1 MPRRSI
7 LTDRQRAALFDLPTD
22 DASMLRHYTL
32 ADDDLEI
39 IRARRR
45 RHNRFG
51 FALQLCAL
59 RYPGR
64 LLTPGEVIPME
75 VTRFLAAQLGLKPD
89 DLAGYARREE
99 TRHEHLAALRDL
111 YGYKMFTGR
120 GSRDLKVWL
129 ESKAETARSNEDL
142 ARRFVEQC
150 RATQTILPGIT
161 VIERLCADALV
172 AAERRVE
179 ARIAGR
185 LDDDMR
191 TRLDALLTEDAG
203 GSVTRFVWLRQFEVG
218 RNSADMNRLLDRLEF
233 LQALAL
239 DRGILANVPPHRVA
253 RLRRQGERYFA
264 GDLRDI
270 SGDRRL
276 AILAVCAL
284 EWRSSIADAV
294 VETHDRIVGKTWREA
309 KSRCDARMDDAKSA
323 LKDTLQSFATLGS
336 ALLEAHDDR
345 ASLEEAGGN
354 AGGWISLKELVATAS
369 QLTDTFAADPLVH
382 VGHGY
387 HRFRRYA
394 PRMLRALDIC
404 AAPVAE
410 PLLAASAIIAGT
422 ETATVLPLTFL
433 RRGSKWLRHLNADAG
448 DATRLW
454 EVAVL
459 FHLREAFR
467 SGDIWLAQS
476 RRFGDLKDALV
487 PVEVARATPRLAMP
501 FEPETWLADRKARM
515 ADAVHRLARAA
526 KAGAIPGGSIEDGTL
541 KIDRLT
547 AAVPEEAD
555 ALVLDLYGRLPE
567 VRVTDL
573 LLEVDAEVGF
583 TEAFTHLRTGA
594 PCKDR
599 IGLLNVL
606 LAEGLNLG
614 LSKMAGATNTHDF
627 FQLSRLS
634 RWHVE
639 SEAMARALAIVIEGQ
654 SNLPMARF
662 WGGGQTASS
671 DGQFFPTTRQGE
683 AMNLINAKYGHE
695 PGLKAYTHVSDQFGP
710 FATQTIPATVNEAP
724 YILDGLLMTE
734 AGQKIREQYADTGG
748 FTDHVFA
755 VTALLGFQFIP
766 RIRDLPSKRLYLFK
780 PDACP
785 KELKGLIGGK
795 IRDRLIAANW
805 PDILRSVATM
815 ASGAMP
821 PSQLLRKFASYPR
834 QHELAVA
841 LREIGRVER
850 TLFIIDWLLDAD
862 MQRRAQI
869 GLNKGEAHHALKNA
883 LRIGRQGEIRDRT
896 SEGQHFRMAG
906 LNLLAAI
913 VIYWNT
919 KHLGQA
925 VASRLS
931 CIFNDCLEMNHV
943 FRGPGINNKRT
954 SRRFNDVTVR
964 AVIGH
969 LAWVIRDDSL
979 DAIGNLKRVSALR
992 YRFVVKHLFSH
1003 CTTISEFELKG
1014 A

>member
-1 MPRRSI
+1 MPRRRM
-7 LTDRQRAALFDLPTD
+7 LTDRQRAALLDMPTEE
-22 DASMLRHYTL
+22 ASMLRHYTL

-45 RHNRFG
+45 PHNRFG

-64 LLTPGEVIPME
+64 LLAPGEVIPAA
-75 VTRFLAAQLGLKPD
+75 VTRFLAAQLGLRPD
-89 DLAGYARREE
+89 DLADYATREE
-99 TRHEHLAALRDL
+99 TRRDHLATLRNL

-120 GSRDLKVWL
+120 GARDLKTWL
-129 ESKAETARSNEDL
+129 ESEAETARSNEDL
-142 ARRFVEQC
+142 ARRFVEKC

-172 AAERRVE
+172 AAERRTDT
-179 ARIAGR
+179 RIADR
-185 LDDDMR
+185 LNDELR
-191 TRLDALLTEDAG
+191 GQLDALLTESADS
-203 GSVTRFVWLRQFEVG
+203 SVTRFVWLRQFEVG
-218 RNSADMNRLLDRLEF
+218 RNSADINRLLDRLEF
-233 LQALAL
+233 LQGIAL
-239 DRGILANVPPHRVA
+239 DQSILSDVPPHRIA

-276 AILAVCAL
+276 AIVAVCAL
-284 EWRSSIADAV
+284 EWRSAIADAV

-309 KSRCDARMDDAKSA
+309 KRACDAQADDAKAA
-323 LKDTLQSFATLGS
+323 LKDTLQGFSNLGS
-336 ALLEAHDDR
+336 ALLEAHEDQ
-345 ASLEEAGGN
+345 APLIEAVQN
-354 AGGWISLKELVATAS
+354 AGGWSSLRGLVATAA
-369 QLTDTFAADPLVH
+369 QLTDTLAADPLAH
-382 VGHGY
+382 VVHGY

-394 PRMLRALDIC
+394 PRMLRALDIQ

-410 PLLAASAIIAGT
+410 PLLAATAIVAGT
-422 ETATVLPLTFL
+422 ETIADRPVTFL
-433 RRGSKWLRHLNADAG
+433 RRTSKWHRHLNNDDG
-448 DATRLW
+448 YRLW

-459 FHLREAFR
+459 CHLRDAFR
-467 SGDIWLAQS
+467 SGDIWLAHS
-476 RRFGDLKDALV
+476 RRYGDLKDALV
-487 PVEVARATPRLAMP
+487 PAEVARATPKLAMP
-501 FEPETWLADRKARM
+501 FEPDAWLADRKSRLA
-515 ADAVHRLARAA
+515 AGLQRLARAA
-526 KAGAIPGGSIEDGTL
+526 RAGAIPGGSIEDGAL

-555 ALVLDLYGRLPE
+555 AMVLDLYSRLPE
-567 VRVTDL
+567 IRITDL
-573 LLEVDAEVGF
+573 LLEVDDEIGF
-583 TEAFTHLRTGA
+583 TEAFTHLRTGV

-599 IGLLNVL
+599 VGMLNVL

-614 LSKMAGATNTHDF
+614 LSKMAGATNTHDY

-639 SEAMARALAIVIEGQ
+639 SEAMARALATVIEGQ
-654 SNLPMARF
+654 SALPMARF
-662 WGGGQTASS
+662 WGSGVTASS

-710 FATQTIPATVNEAP
+710 FATQTIPVTVNEAP
-724 YILDGLLMTE
+724 YILDGLLMTD
-734 AGQKIREQYADTGG
+734 AGRKVREQYADTGG

-766 RIRDLPSKRLYLFK
+766 RIRDLPSKRLYLFD
-780 PDACP
+780 PTSYP

-795 IRDRLIAANW
+795 IREPVISSNW
-805 PDILRSVATM
+805 PDILRSAATM
-815 ASGAMP
+815 VAGAMP
-821 PSQLLRKFASYPR
+821 PSQLLRKFAAYPR

-896 SEGQHFRMAG
+896 TEGQHFRMAG

-913 VIYWNT
+913 IIYWNT
-919 KHLGQA
+919 KHLGKA
-925 VASRLS
+925 VAGRRRSEL
-931 CIFNDCLEMNHV
+931 DCSPDLLAHISPLGWAHILLTGEY
-943 FRGPGINNKRT
+943 RWPKR
-954 SRRFNDVTVR
+954 
-964 AVIGH
+964 
-969 LAWVIRDDSL
+969 
-979 DAIGNLKRVSALR
+979 
-992 YRFVVKHLFSH
+992 
-1003 CTTISEFELKG
+1003 
-1014 A
+1014 

>member
-1 MPRRSI
+1 MPRRNI
-7 LTDRQRAALFDLPTD
+7 LTDRQRAVLFDLPTD
-22 DASMLRHYTL
+22 EAALLRHYTL

-45 RHNRFG
+45 PHNRFG

-64 LLTPGEVIPME
+64 LLAPGEVIPE
-75 VTRFLAAQLGLKPD
+75 ALARFLAAQLGLRPD
-89 DLAGYARREE
+89 DLADYATREE
-99 TRHEHLAALRDL
+99 TRREHLAALREV
-111 YGYKMFTGR
+111 YGFKMFTGR
-120 GSRDLKVWL
+120 GSRDLKAWL
-129 ESKAETARSNEDL
+129 EDAAETARSNEDL
-142 ARRFVEQC
+142 ARSFVEHS
-150 RATQTILPGIT
+150 RATRTILPGVT

-172 AAERRVE
+172 AAERRIDD
-179 ARIAGR
+179 RIGGR
-185 LDDDMR
+185 LDGATRD
-191 TRLDALLTEDAG
+191 RLDALLTEDADG
-203 GSVTRFVWLRQFEVG
+203 NVSRFVWLRQFEVG
-218 RNSADMNRLLDRLEF
+218 QNSADMNRLLDQLEF
-233 LQALAL
+233 LQGLAL
-239 DRGILANVPPHRVA
+239 DRAVLTDVPPHRVA

-284 EWRSSIADAV
+284 EWRSALADSV

-309 KSRCDARMDDAKSA
+309 KSRCDARTDDAKAA
-323 LKDTLQSFATLGS
+323 LKDTLQAFSILGS
-336 ALLEAHDDR
+336 ALLEAHEDQ
-345 ASLEEAGGN
+345 ASLEEAVRS
-354 AGGWISLKELVATAS
+354 AGGWSSLKGLVATAA
-369 QLTDTFAADPLVH
+369 QLTDTLAADPLAH
-382 VGHGY
+382 VVHGY

-394 PRMLRALDIC
+394 PRMLRILDIQ
-404 AAPVAE
+404 AASVGA
-410 PLLAASAIIAGT
+410 PLLDAAGIIAGRGMT
-422 ETATVLPLTFL
+422 GTRPQTFL
-433 RRGSKWLRHLNADAG
+433 RRGSKWQRHLNIENEDAQ
-448 DATRLW
+448 RLW

-467 SGDIWLAQS
+467 SGDIWLAHS

-487 PVEVARATPRLAMP
+487 PAEVARSTPRLAMP
-501 FEPETWLADRKARM
+501 FEPEAWLADRKLRM
-515 ADAVHRLARAA
+515 SDALRRLARAA
-526 KAGAIPGGSIEDGTL
+526 KAGAIPGGSIEDGVL

-547 AAVPEEAD
+547 AAVPEEAE
-555 ALVLDLYGRLPE
+555 AVVLDLYARLPGI
-567 VRVTDL
+567 RITDL
-573 LLEVDAEVGF
+573 LLEVDDEVGF
-583 TEAFTHLRTGA
+583 TEAFTHLRTGV

-614 LSKMAGATNTHDF
+614 LSKMAGATNSHDY
-627 FQLSRLS
+627 FQLSRIS

-639 SEAMARALAIVIEGQ
+639 SETMARALAMVIEAQ
-654 SNLPMARF
+654 SSLPMARF
-662 WGGGQTASS
+662 WGAGLTASS

-724 YILDGLLMTE
+724 YILDGLLMTD
-734 AGQKIREQYADTGG
+734 AGQKIREQYAYTGG

-766 RIRDLPSKRLYLFK
+766 RIRDLPSKRLYLFD
-780 PDACP
+780 PASCP

-795 IRDRLIAANW
+795 VKEALITSNW

-815 ASGAMP
+815 ATGAMP
-821 PSQLLRKFASYPR
+821 PSQLLRKFAAYPR

-896 SEGQHFRMAG
+896 SEGQHFRIAG

-913 VIYWNT
+913 IIFWNT
-919 KHLGQA
+919 KHLGNA
-925 VASRLS
+925 VTQRKH
-931 CIFNDCLEMNHV
+931 DGLECPPELLAHISPLGWAHILLTGEY
-943 FRGPGINNKRT
+943 RWPKR
-954 SRRFNDVTVR
+954 
-964 AVIGH
+964 
-969 LAWVIRDDSL
+969 
-979 DAIGNLKRVSALR
+979 
-992 YRFVVKHLFSH
+992 
-1003 CTTISEFELKG
+1003 
-1014 A
+1014 